1 MCSGGSACKGL
12 KTTLVVVPQVQSTI
26 FYCDKISLSWSLP
39 SMASLSGQQ
48 ALYLHFLNIRI
59 TNTMPFG
66 GSGGCY
72 LFVGLFLIWFLGS
85 DLGP

>member
-1 MCSGGSACKGL
+1 
-12 KTTLVVVPQVQSTI
+12 
-26 FYCDKISLSWSLP
+26 
-39 SMASLSGQQ
+39 MASLSGQQ